1 MKTLDELREEQGGLI
16 PPISEKP
23 TIKCKN
29 CKIFTGRCPKCT
41 RRKNARRK
49 RLENILLEYSDEF
62 LEYIALMIKEQ
73 RF

>member
-29 CKIFTGRCPKCT
+29 CKICT